1 MAHHDVPPDLL
12 PVNTSIDDP
21 LFDALRARGT
31 RLLYRLRIAQKQGR
45 YKDAKTLAA
54 QGPEGLANLTRLSSD
69 SRLLILEILE
79 ELGLVKDGDRWR
91 KALLSLHPRR
101 RRSEVTKA
109 ASEGGASRRTPG
121 ADQVEFV
128 ALPEHFDVLRKAL
141 TLYADV
147 SAGRLSAV
155 GDVLPMGDSGRGPVK
170 EIVTMWE
177 AGWGALCLKRPRRPP
192 SSKETRESEL
202 AMELLSAFQPEAKP
216 IASAL
221 VPVHK
226 KRRGTRS
233 APSVSEVSPLETVP
247 RDLPS
252 PASEKTER
260 SAPKRRA
267 KRRGA
272 DAA

>member
-1 MAHHDVPPDLL
+1 MAHHDIPPDLL

-54 QGPEGLANLTRLSSD
+54 QGPEGLGNLTRLSHD

-91 KALLSLHPRR
+91 KALSSMHPRR

-109 ASEGGASRRTPG
+109 SSKEALRRTPG
-121 ADQVEFV
+121 ADEVEFV

-141 TLYADV
+141 TLFADV

-177 AGWGALCLKRPRRPP
+177 AGWEALCLKRPRRPP

-202 AMELLSAFQPEAKP
+202 ATELLSAFQPEAKP

-226 KRRGTRS
+226 KRRGTRG
-233 APSVSEVSPLETVP
+233 APMVSEASRPETVP

-260 SAPKRRA
+260 SSPKRRA